1 MKKKEKRERDMMT
14 SSSFLLATSPSSSL
28 FQTSPSSKPRLCRQH
43 LHLSQ
48 PPLYFSLF
56 IFPSHMF
63 FLILF
68 YFFIAGYLPSLEHW
82 KPQNLIVIPLSRYLL
97 PSSPN
102 FLLHFLPVIVW
113 FAGARSLEQVGS
125 MFWWSI
131 IHSGHWSRAF
141 SGYIRKKSHPCHMIS
156 IWRGI
161 FRWTVWIVNMGS
173 LHVYNMPL

>member
-1 MKKKEKRERDMMT
+1 MISQHFVPLFKERLKKIKKKKEKTERDMMT
-14 SSSFLLATSPSSSL
+14 SSSSLLASSPSSSL

-48 PPLYFSLF
+48 PPPLFFSVYIPL
-56 IFPSHMF
+56 SYV
-63 FLILF
+63 LF

-97 PSSPN
+97 PSSPI

-113 FAGARSLEQVGS
+113 FAGARSLEQLGS

-131 IHSGHWSRAF
+131 MHSGHWSRAF
-141 SGYIRKKSHPCHMIS
+141 GGYIRKKIS
-156 IWRGI
+156 PISYDIDMEGY
-161 FRWTVWIVNMGS
+161 
-173 LHVYNMPL
+173 L